1 MFIILPYKTDLRL
14 GQWPVVTYSLILLC
28 LIIHYFQADNRNAIT
43 HAASKYCNSIYQ
55 SDAPSD
61 TLDYLIKDKDECISD
76 LASLHGIHDQHR
88 LYVIFEKYN
97 DEYNDFPKKHLRK
110 IVDVF
115 SEHSRTFGKT
125 APVSLD
131 RIFSYD
137 PSTWNPFSMILA
149 GISHADW
156 SHVIFN
162 LIFFYAF
169 TPALELLTRSPWRF
183 SLSLVL
189 IQVVSNYA
197 YSLSSLF
204 ADYPVPTL
212 GFSGVVTGMIGLSA
226 YLMPWARIKTIFWV
240 LFYFRVLAIPAWFLA
255 LWYIGWDTYDL
266 MTTDEHGGINV
277 LVHVFGGFTGYFLG
291 HLLFKK
297 QREVNDAELVDEI
310 DFMRAKRQDLFSLAS
325 SYKGNHTNW
334 ERKQREEEYIRDEG
348 RRRDI
353 LHKYITV
360 GQDSKA
366 INLILDDYNLK
377 APSIELYEELF
388 FTIKDWRQGR
398 AFYCLGRLII
408 NHHIK
413 NHHIGAGIRFA
424 KICYELEPGFVL
436 ANSAH
441 VLLLAKECVKY
452 NDEQLAYHIIKDAN
466 QRYHQLLNDKAYL
479 EMELLLSEV

>member
-1 MFIILPYKTDLRL
+1 MFLILPYKTDLRL
-14 GQWPVVTYSLILLC
+14 GKWPIVTYSLIVLNLA
-28 LIIHYFQADNRNAIT
+28 IYYFQDINKDEIHEVAV
-43 HAASKYCNSIYQ
+43 KYCDTIYQ
-55 SDAPSD
+55 PDADKNS
-61 TLDYLIKDKDECISD
+61 LDYLIKDKDECIQD
-76 LASLHGIHDQHR
+76 LEGLHGVDNPDR
-88 LYVIFEKYN
+88 LRTLFELYNKKYK
-97 DEYNDFPKKHLRK
+97 EFPEDDLNA
-110 IVDVF
+110 IIEIF
-115 SEHSRTFGKT
+115 SEHLT
-125 APVSLD
+125 AFRRITPNNLDSLL
-131 RIFSYD
+131 SYD
-137 PSTWNPFSMILA
+137 PSSWNPFSMIMGGLA
-149 GISHADW
+149 HADW

-197 YSLSSLF
+197 YSFSSLF

-226 YLMPWARIKTIFWV
+226 YLMPWARIKTVFW
-240 LFYFRVLAIPAWFLA
+240 FFYYFRILAIPAWFLA

-277 LVHVFGGFTGYFLG
+277 LVHVIGGFTGYFLG
-291 HLLFKK
+291 FLFFRK
-297 QREVNDAELVDEI
+297 QREVNNAELIDEM
-310 DFMRAKRQDLFSLAS
+310 DFMRAKRQDFFSLAS
-325 SYKGNHTNW
+325 SYKANNGYW
-334 ERKQREEEYIRDEG
+334 ESKQQEAQLKRDEG

-360 GQDSKA
+360 GQDAKA
-366 INLILDDYNLK
+366 INLILDDYHLK

-413 NHHIGAGIRFA
+413 NHHTGAAIRFA
-424 KICYELEPGFVL
+424 KICYESDPDFVL

-452 NDEQLAYHIIKDAN
+452 NDEQLAYLIIKEAN

-479 EMELLLSEV
+479 DMELLLSEA